1 MPLATGAIT
10 RNTGTSLMGERIG
23 LYELEHLKELVSYVL
38 ALKGSLAE
46 MKPSFVTPPWKI
58 VTNP

>member
-1 MPLATGAIT
+1 
-10 RNTGTSLMGERIG
+10 MGERIG

-58 VTNP
+58 VTNT